1 MSDIPTASVIISTR
15 NRCKMLGHAIKS
27 VLNQTFRDFEL
38 IIVDG
43 ASTDDT
49 EKVVRSFTDSRIIYI
64 KQQENISATDSLNRG
79 LQIAKG
85 EYIAL
90 QDDDDEWFPE
100 KLEKQ
105 LQVFVSGPSDLG
117 IVYCWEEIYDYK
129 NQKIIERTKQNL
141 RGNVFLDLLSYPGY
155 GGGSLMVF
163 KTKVVHQIPFVQ
175 ETKLPS
181 DYFWCL
187 KVAKYYKF
195 DYVPEV
201 LSRTN
206 INHLYGRLTNLAC
219 NNLNYKDA
227 IELSEKILTTFA
239 EDFTNYPQK
248 KKYHYRSIINN
259 AIKSKDFS
267 KFFYYYLKS
276 FRIMKWD
283 YRYYGYPWRFIFNY
297 FGIIKLT

>member
-1 MSDIPTASVIISTR
+1 MNNPTVSVIISTR
-15 NRCKMLGHAIKS
+15 NRCKMLGNAIKS
-27 VLNQTFRDFEL
+27 VLNQTFSDFEL

-49 EKVVRSFTDSRIIYI
+49 EKVIRSFNDSRIIYI
-64 KQQENISATDSLNRG
+64 KQKENISATDSLNRG

-105 LQVFVSGPSDLG
+105 LQVFASGPSDLG
-117 IVYCWEEIYDYK
+117 VVYCWEEIFDYK

-141 RGNVFLDLLSYPGY
+141 RGNIFLDLLSYPGY
-155 GGGSLMVF
+155 GGGSLLVF
-163 KTKVVHQIPFVQ
+163 KTKVVHHIPFVQ
-175 ETKLPS
+175 ETQIPS
-181 DYFWCL
+181 DYYWCL

-206 INHLYGRLTNLAC
+206 VNHLYGRLTDLAC
-219 NNLNYKDA
+219 NDLNYQDA
-227 IELSEKILTTFA
+227 IQLSETILTTFA
-239 EDFTNYPQK
+239 EDFSHYPQK

-259 AIKSKDFS
+259 AIKAKDFS
-267 KFFYYYLKS
+267 KFFYYYPKAFSL
-276 FRIMKWD
+276 MKWD
-283 YRYYGYPWRFIFNY
+283 YRYYGYLWRFIFNY
-297 FGIIKLT
+297 LGIIKLN

>member
-1 MSDIPTASVIISTR
+1 MSNPTVSVIICTR
-15 NRCKMLGHAIKS
+15 NRCKMLVNAIKS
-27 VLNQTFRDFEL
+27 VLNQTFSDFEL

-49 EKVVRSFTDSRIIYI
+49 EKVVRSFNDSRIIYI

-105 LQVFVSGPSDLG
+105 LQVFASGPIDLG
-117 IVYCWEEIYDYK
+117 VVYCWEEVFDYK
-129 NQKIIERTKQNL
+129 NQKIIMRTKQNL
-141 RGNVFLDLLSYPGY
+141 RGNIFLDLLAYPGH
-155 GGGSLMVF
+155 GGGSLMVI
-163 KTKVVHQIPFVQ
+163 KTKVFHQIPFVQ

-181 DYFWCL
+181 DYFWCI

-206 INHLYGRLTNLAC
+206 VNHLYGRLTDLAC
-219 NNLNYKDA
+219 NDLNYKDV
-227 IELSEKILTTFA
+227 IELYEKILTTFA
-239 EDFTNYPQK
+239 EDFSHYPQK
-248 KKYHYRSIINN
+248 KKYHYRAIINS
-259 AIKSKDFS
+259 AVKSKDFT
-267 KFFYYYLKS
+267 KFIYYYPKA
-276 FRIMKWD
+276 FRLMKWD
-283 YRYYGYPWRFIFNY
+283 YRYYGYLLRFIFNY
-297 FGIIKLT
+297 LGIIKLN